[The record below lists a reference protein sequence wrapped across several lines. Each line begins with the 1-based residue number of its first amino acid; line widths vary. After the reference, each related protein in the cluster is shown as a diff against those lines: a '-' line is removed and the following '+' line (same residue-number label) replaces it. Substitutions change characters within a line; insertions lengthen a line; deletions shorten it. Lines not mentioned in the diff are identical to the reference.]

1 MQYHLYTEDN
11 EEAVQ
16 DSRRRLISFLNP
28 CWAADNQ
35 TNEWTGK
42 ITEKI
47 VGCDDDE
54 IVNRAGDGYVER
66 HCRSEEETSSNRTV
80 FLRRLSYFE
89 QNCTC
94 IVRCDNGIEF
104 FRFAGCRCL
113 RDELTLPDHGCLDPD
128 CVWKVDDNAGWN
140 IISTTGSRAAF
151 ASIALPPGNRTASL
165 YSPYF
170 QQISIQCVLEFA
182 YRLNSVSHSSLTLST
197 EFLVPDDHFGYEPAR
212 SVVFREEMDYYSRRP
227 RLGRF
232 EPGHFTSPTRLRI
245 ECRSETRSHLVSS
258 KNTSAGCQI
267 GKIVWDDDC
276 TAGSSPLATCE
287 LESRFCEV
295 SNHMRCMDNVVCDI
309 ARDCPN
315 GKDEESCDDQPVG
328 AKCDFNDET
337 AFCDGW
343 TMLTVEQ
350 AKPVTEHL
358 LQVKRPLGNV
368 GPIHASR
375 PGGGG
380 FLLYSSELNWNR
392 SLSTRDTFFT
402 SPFYPPIFNDDGK
415 CKLRFYAIQSGTD
428 AEWSLSIV
436 HPLWVQN
443 AEPIRIPL
451 EYEGKRIERSWHRI
465 SADLGQLLFP
475 FAVQI
480 EANWVATLSGNGIS
494 YVAVDDISLSV
505 ECFDKAAQLSPVGN
519 WTSMTIDT
527 CGSTGTQR
535 IRKEKCLS
543 RGHRRGPY
551 QFLSVDDQQQI
562 WTVPETLL
570 YRLIACGAEGG
581 SFPYRVV
588 ENGGGCV
595 IVDIKLI
602 IGTKL
607 HISIGQK
614 GESPCDKHVK
624 SSMKQHVLESL
635 CYGQDAD
642 QRLNASMV
650 YGAGGGGATTV
661 SVDSAYIIVAAG
673 GGGAYPSEYIEG
685 IPNKPA
691 GGLLRGKLPK
701 NNSQSHS
708 KAGDGISV
716 SLPSSP
722 LWSCGRFPNF
732 GGIAAPCEPAAG
744 GGGGFYGGQAQTRN
758 HGLGGTNWIGINVS
772 SYQMKSGVHKGDGLL
787 TIHAC
792 RLHCPPKSTCFFTKL
807 DMAESMECLCEHGET
822 VSPSGSCTKSKALSL
837 LIQRK
842 WAVMT
847 LLCCIAI
854 LFLGFVRLAR
864 RCTKRRPTAADQI
877 KLLVMKSD
885 YNDVDIGEPYW
896 DQIASL
902 PCLPWDEIVI
912 GREIGTGAFGT
923 VHEGRTLDGQVYAV
937 KTICMNKSTS
947 AEAQREF
954 AFEALFMHKFNH
966 PNVVRLHWI
975 QWDPPRLRIILEFM
989 GGGDLR
995 SFLRE
1000 ARPTQDNFNP
1010 YDLRVSDL
1018 INIALDIARGCEEL
1032 NRQKYIHRDL
1042 AARNCLLTEKGPNRR
1057 VKIGDFGM
1065 ARDIYEN
1072 NYYRKGGRAKL
1083 PVRWMPP
1090 EAFLD
1095 GLFTTQTDVWSFGV
1109 VLWEISSF
1117 GMLPYFGV
1125 DNFDVMGLVTN
1136 GGRLD
1141 PPNTVPTEMH
1151 DLMRSCWNTKAE
1163 DRPSFTEI
1171 ATILEH
1177 LSENQE
1183 IANVP
1188 IHCFAQLPSGL
1199 VSPWENPVQAM
1210 PVPSPSIADT
1220 PCTVVT
1226 ALSPGTPEAAG
1237 FGISMN
1243 GVPYIPINTEALRE
1257 LREEKSMRYNPDA
1270 DSDSELTG
1278 GTIVDTSATMKNTLL
1293 GNRVPPT
1300 PPPRRPT
1307 SLPRFPNV

>member
-1 MQYHLYTEDN
+1 
-11 EEAVQ
+11 
-16 DSRRRLISFLNP
+16 
-28 CWAADNQ
+28 
-35 TNEWTGK
+35 
-42 ITEKI
+42 
-47 VGCDDDE
+47 
-54 IVNRAGDGYVER
+54 
-66 HCRSEEETSSNRTV
+66 
-80 FLRRLSYFE
+80 
-89 QNCTC
+89 
-94 IVRCDNGIEF
+94 
-104 FRFAGCRCL
+104 
-113 RDELTLPDHGCLDPD
+113 
-128 CVWKVDDNAGWN
+128 
-140 IISTTGSRAAF
+140 
-151 ASIALPPGNRTASL
+151 
-165 YSPYF
+165 
-170 QQISIQCVLEFA
+170 
-182 YRLNSVSHSSLTLST
+182 
-197 EFLVPDDHFGYEPAR
+197 
-212 SVVFREEMDYYSRRP
+212 
-227 RLGRF
+227 
-232 EPGHFTSPTRLRI
+232 
-245 ECRSETRSHLVSS
+245 
-258 KNTSAGCQI
+258 
-267 GKIVWDDDC
+267 
-276 TAGSSPLATCE
+276 
-287 LESRFCEV
+287 
-295 SNHMRCMDNVVCDI
+295 
-309 ARDCPN
+309 
-315 GKDEESCDDQPVG
+315 
-328 AKCDFNDET
+328 
-337 AFCDGW
+337 
-343 TMLTVEQ
+343 
-350 AKPVTEHL
+350 
-358 LQVKRPLGNV
+358 
-368 GPIHASR
+368 
-375 PGGGG
+375 G

-465 SADLGQLLFP
+465 SADLGQLPQKFVDLMRFIRNTSISVISICRPNRGQLGLNVLLSGIPKGQQALLCVFYLSHRFQLFP

-595 IVDIKLI
+595 VVDIKLVIGTKLHMSIGQKGESPCDKHVKSSMKQHVLESVGERASSILRQQFSNIVKSSEQYILRIERSWHRISADLGQLLFPFAIQIEANWVATLSGNGISYVAVDDISLSVECFDKAAQLSPVGNWTSMTIDTCGSTGTQRIRKEKCLPRGHRRGPYQFLSVDDQQQIWTVPETLLYRLIACGAEGGSFPYRVVENGGGCVIVDMKLI

-624 SSMKQHVLESL
+624 SPMKQHVLESL
-635 CYGQDAD
+635 CYGLDAD

-691 GGLLRGKLPK
+691 GGLLREKLPK

-744 GGGGFYGGQAQTRN
+744 GGGGFYGERKSVLFVRSPYSELFHLPGGQAQGGGGGGFYGEQKGSSPDPEPRKRNKVPSVRSTYLLIFPGGQAETRN

-772 SYQMKSGVHKGDGLL
+772 SYQMTSGVHKGDGLL
-787 TIHAC
+787 TIRMPGFFEINDAPSHHLNVQMPAASIVHQDPLASSQSSIWLKVWSASVNTVKRFLLLGAAQNQERGVHRGDGLLTIRMPSFFEINDAPSHHLNVQMPAASIVHQDPLASSQSSIWLKVWSASVNTVKRFLLLGAAQNQEC
-792 RLHCPPKSTCFFTKL
+792 RSFIF
-807 DMAESMECLCEHGET
+807 S
-822 VSPSGSCTKSKALSL
+822 ALSL

-842 WAVMT
+842 WAVMALLCCIAILFLGFVRSLSLLIQRKWAVMA

-902 PCLPWDEIVI
+902 PCL
-912 GREIGTGAFGT
+912 
-923 VHEGRTLDGQVYAV
+923 
-937 KTICMNKSTS
+937 
-947 AEAQREF
+947 
-954 AFEALFMHKFNH
+954 
-966 PNVVRLHWI
+966 
-975 QWDPPRLRIILEFM
+975 
-989 GGGDLR
+989 
-995 SFLRE
+995 
-1000 ARPTQDNFNP
+1000 
-1010 YDLRVSDL
+1010 
-1018 INIALDIARGCEEL
+1018 
-1032 NRQKYIHRDL
+1032 
-1042 AARNCLLTEKGPNRR
+1042 
-1057 VKIGDFGM
+1057 
-1065 ARDIYEN
+1065 
-1072 NYYRKGGRAKL
+1072 
-1083 PVRWMPP
+1083 
-1090 EAFLD
+1090 
-1095 GLFTTQTDVWSFGV
+1095 
-1109 VLWEISSF
+1109 
-1117 GMLPYFGV
+1117 
-1125 DNFDVMGLVTN
+1125 
-1136 GGRLD
+1136 
-1141 PPNTVPTEMH
+1141 
-1151 DLMRSCWNTKAE
+1151 
-1163 DRPSFTEI
+1163 
-1171 ATILEH
+1171 
-1177 LSENQE
+1177 
-1183 IANVP
+1183 
-1188 IHCFAQLPSGL
+1188 
-1199 VSPWENPVQAM
+1199 
-1210 PVPSPSIADT
+1210 
-1220 PCTVVT
+1220 
-1226 ALSPGTPEAAG
+1226 
-1237 FGISMN
+1237 
-1243 GVPYIPINTEALRE
+1243 
-1257 LREEKSMRYNPDA
+1257 
-1270 DSDSELTG
+1270 
-1278 GTIVDTSATMKNTLL
+1278 
-1293 GNRVPPT
+1293 
-1300 PPPRRPT
+1300 
-1307 SLPRFPNV
+1307 